1 MPPPRKLSQQVLI
14 FHLGAAYTSWAL
26 YIKFHIVI
34 LYCNNNLSELN
45 VVNSQLDADDDDFT
59 LDF

>member
-1 MPPPRKLSQQVLI
+1 MGIVYKVSHCDSVL
-14 FHLGAAYTSWAL
+14 YM
-26 YIKFHIVI
+26 
-34 LYCNNNLSELN
+34 CNNNLSELN

>member
-1 MPPPRKLSQQVLI
+1 MPPPRKLSQQVLVS
-14 FHLGAAYTSWAL
+14 HLEVAYTSCAL
-26 YIKFHIVI
+26 YLKFQIVI

-45 VVNSQLDADDDDFT
+45 VVYCQLDVDDDDFT